1 MKLRQT
7 VRSDLRQIVK
17 GGATSR
23 ILDLHSIAQAFGDR
37 LDYSERPFFNH
48 SRLNR
53 CFVVKHTVRAHE
65 RPYVMSNQPV
75 VTKLLIPLAQEDL
88 SLGGHAVFVEEVGFA
103 NKIRAEF
110 DCPDDPHLIDLDILR
125 LRELA
130 ALPSFD
136 PFLLSERYRNHT
148 RPVSDLYFNISEA
161 ESQRME
167 EAVASEV
174 VSVISLAFGSEK
186 SDRDDAR
193 AANFAR
199 QLLANRD
206 DGRLDAL
213 RSSLGMTAMEFKT
226 GVFGWKGILYYRWC
240 MSQTLHALKSF
251 LYELKEVAI
260 VGATPHEQ
268 TELDHLRRKIMTET
282 RARWCSLAS
291 VMQEYEDVFARFCN
305 GQDAGGF
312 RSFLLRAPSLFYDI
326 GSDLSVVSH
335 IPGYWRFWAS
345 QNQKGFLHAREAM
358 PLFASFMASVTRD
371 IELGEPGEI
380 VHRSSSNIPRPEVFV
395 PPQPDKAA

>member
-1 MKLRQT
+1 MTLRQT

-23 ILDLHSIAQAFGDR
+23 ILDLHSIAEAYGGHD
-37 LDYSERPFFNH
+37 DYLARPFFH
-48 SRLNR
+48 HPRLNR
-53 CFVVKHTVRAHE
+53 CFIVKHTVRAHE

-75 VTKLLIPLAQEDL
+75 VTKILIPLAQEDL

-103 NKIRAEF
+103 NKIRSEF

-136 PFLLSERYRNHT
+136 PFLLSERYRNHA
-148 RPVSDLYFNISEA
+148 RPVSDLYFNISES

-167 EAVASEV
+167 HAVASEV
-174 VSVISLAFGSEK
+174 ISVISLAFGSTQ
-186 SDRDDAR
+186 SDRDDIR
-193 AANFAR
+193 ASNFAR
-199 QLLANRD
+199 QLLSNRD

-213 RSSLGMTAMEFKT
+213 RNSLSMTAMEFKT
-226 GVFGWKGILYYRWC
+226 GIFGWKGILYYRWC

-251 LYELKEVAI
+251 LYELKEVSI

-268 TELDHLRRKIMTET
+268 TELEHIRRKIISET
-282 RARWCSLAS
+282 RARWASLS
-291 VMQEYEDVFARFCN
+291 GVMKEYEEVFERFCQ
-305 GQDAGGF
+305 GQDASGF
-312 RSFLLRAPSLFYDI
+312 RTFLLRAPSLFFDI

-335 IPGYWRFWAS
+335 IPGYWRFWAN
-345 QNQKGFLHAREAM
+345 QNKKGYLHAREAM
-358 PLFASFMASVTRD
+358 PLFASFISSVTRD
-371 IELGEPGEI
+371 NLSGDPAEI
-380 VHRSSSNIPRPEVFV
+380 MHRSTSNIPRPEVFV
-395 PPQPDKAA
+395 PPAA